1 MSHISLLLGDVG
13 AALVQFPPVTLHD
26 ALRLLAAAVAAF
38 LAGGINSVAGGG
50 TLVTFPTLVWL
61 GLPSVIANATNTCAI
76 WPGSLGSLW
85 GFRRE
90 LAANDPIMFWLVIPS
105 MLGGVVGALLLR
117 STPTHTFDR
126 IIPFLILFATVLFT
140 LQGPIQRWLGT
151 PHEDRH
157 RSPRWFVTAS
167 LVQILVGL
175 YGGYFGAGMGIMM
188 LTVLTTLGMTDIL
201 KMNALTSLYALVI
214 NGTAAVLF
222 AVSHMVQWHFVL
234 VMAIAAIAGG
244 WGAAGVARRVG
255 RTWVRRFVIAL
266 GYVITVVLFVRI
278 M

>member
-1 MSHISLLLGDVG
+1 V
-13 AALVQFPPVTLHD
+13 ALHD
-26 ALRLLAAAVAAF
+26 ALRLGIAAVAAF

-61 GLPSVIANATNTCAI
+61 GLPSVIANATNTVAI

-90 LAANDPIMFWLVIPS
+90 LSEADPIMFWLVLPS
-105 MLGGVVGALLLR
+105 MIGGVAGALLLR
-117 STPTHTFDR
+117 HTPTHTFDR

-140 LQGPIQRWLGT
+140 VQGPIQKKLGA
-151 PHEDRH
+151 PKDDRH
-157 RSPRWFVTAS
+157 RSPRWFVSAMVIQ
-167 LVQILVGL
+167 LFVGL

-188 LTVLTTLGMTDIL
+188 LTVLTVLGMTDIL
-201 KMNALTSLYALVI
+201 KMNAITSLYALVI
-214 NGTAAVLF
+214 NGIAAALF
-222 AVSHMVQWHFVL
+222 AWAHMVQWHYVL
-234 VMAIAAIAGG
+234 VMAIAAVAGG

-255 RTWVRRFVIAL
+255 RTAVRRFVIAL
-266 GYVITVVLFVRI
+266 GYVITVVLFIRI